1 MYVCV
6 FLWYFF
12 QDVRW
17 AKYDEAYAD
26 SCKLIDE
33 TSAALVELDQM
44 VYSADYCTEGG
55 LSYDDIDLWA
65 RLRSLTVVKGV
76 VWPAKLRKY
85 MDNFAKLGDCP
96 LYDSMAC

>member
-55 LSYDDIDLWA
+55 LSYDRDSTHIA
-65 RLRSLTVVKGV
+65 RERVCECVCARVCECSYGLV
-76 VWPAKLRKY
+76 
-85 MDNFAKLGDCP
+85 
-96 LYDSMAC
+96 